1 MKELNYLI
9 RFVGYLVYRSIC
21 LDISKLYLIL
31 SFRTASLH
39 ICQHSLVQLILIYY
53 TDGVPDAEVN
63 GYNLSLYQR
72 FLVRLLRALSSVV
85 LELYFI
91 IVDFF
96 F

>member
-1 MKELNYLI
+1 MF
-9 RFVGYLVYRSIC
+9 R
-21 LDISKLYLIL
+21 ISKLYLIL
-31 SFRTASLH
+31 SFRTAPLH

-63 GYNLSLYQR
+63 GYSLSLCQR